1 MGTDVLVLDP
11 DLSTTVFLER
21 RLVLEGYT
29 VESVSSLE
37 EGVAVAR
44 ASCPWL
50 VVTHADSAEGLV
62 FCHEVKS
69 DPSMSDAIVVVVSS
83 EVPGEHM
90 LKHWLDGGSRADLY
104 VRRPLGNAFFGARL
118 EKWLVARAET
128 VGMSSE
134 LNSVRGGL
142 GDERSMS
149 FWEVSAELDHREVG
163 ITERELELE
172 LKESMLVQRE
182 SQVGYKVEQ
191 LRRDAENAENEALIV
206 RMAEE
211 VPAADSSVMDLRSEL
226 EEAGASARASRAEAE
241 EARAGM
247 EASAKTAEE
256 AERTAGLAQKIALDA
271 ERATRDAKDEA
282 ERALVEAAQAEA
294 EAEAMRAQLALSQS
308 ETDLIKS
315 ALEQG
320 QALVDAARAEQS
332 AAEAAH
338 AVTKEVLAAAESEK
352 TNLQRAVA
360 EGKAALAEVQEHL
373 AAAQSE
379 IADTRAEV
387 AGTQSELT
395 GAKTDLAGTQ
405 EQLTTALS
413 DLEQCNTELS
423 GARTQLEAAA
433 VESKARMAELAEA
446 REAAVRSLDQTLA
459 EFDDALVGGGAAR
472 WEPDEALAPLSVV
485 ASVGDETRVAVARGP
500 EVEGLLAAVAAHEAT
515 LAQSRVTWS
524 GLAGRVGRAVQTLL
538 QTTQK
543 FPDTARGLFPLLREL
558 EAVLRDG
565 GAIVAG
571 HSEALK
577 AERLA
582 ADALDKV
589 LD

>member
-1 MGTDVLVLDP
+1 MGADVLVLDP
-11 DLSTTVFLER
+11 DRSTTVFLER

-44 ASCPWL
+44 ASFPWL
-50 VVTHADSAEGLV
+50 VVTHADNAEGLV

-118 EKWLVARAET
+118 EKWLAARAET
-128 VGMSSE
+128 VGISLE

-142 GDERSMS
+142 VDERSAS
-149 FWEVSAELDHREVG
+149 FLEVSAELDQREVG

-182 SQVGYKVEQ
+182 SQVEYKVEQ
-191 LRRDAENAENEALIV
+191 LRRDAKNAESEALIV

-211 VPAADSSVMDLRSEL
+211 VPAADSSVMDLRSE
-226 EEAGASARASRAEAE
+226 RD
-241 EARAGM
+241 
-247 EASAKTAEE
+247 E
-256 AERTAGLAQKIALDA
+256 AERTAGLAQQIPLDA
-271 ERATRDAKDEA
+271 QRATRDARDEA
-282 ERALVEAAQAEA
+282 ERALVEAAEA
-294 EAEAMRAQLALSQS
+294 EAEAMLAQLGLSQS

-320 QALVDAARAEQS
+320 QALADAARAEQS

-338 AVTKEVLAAAESEK
+338 AVTKKVLAAAESEK

-360 EGKAALAEVQEHL
+360 EGRAALAEVQEHL

-379 IADTRAEV
+379 VADTRAEV
-387 AGTQSELT
+387 AGAQSELT

-413 DLEQCNTELS
+413 DLEQCNIELS

-446 REAAVRSLDQTLA
+446 
-459 EFDDALVGGGAAR
+459 DDALVGGGAAR
-472 WEPDEALAPLSVV
+472 REPDEALAPLSVV
-485 ASVGDETRVAVARGP
+485 PSGGDGTRVAVARGP

-589 LD
+589 LE